1 MDSSGGTIKERTPE
15 ECTEMPSHL
24 DLYLIPTRK
33 GRYVIYSRPEVM
45 EVLEAE
51 SGHRIRQAI
60 AWIVRHP
67 YRIVAW
73 VGRALNSAYNYYVKL
88 EDRIDPQE
96 RVLKAIG
103 VAERFTIH
111 FIRKEKGGS
120 IGAEFYGVL
129 RRQRLKHIFWF
140 AVDLIVSG
148 VVVVF
153 TPFLAPIPG
162 PNVFF
167 YYPFLR
173 LLSHYQALRG
183 TKVGLAFQDLEF
195 KSLPGVS
202 SVTDNPGLTRFLER
216 MD

>member
-1 MDSSGGTIKERTPE
+1 ME
-15 ECTEMPSHL
+15 E
-24 DLYLIPTRK
+24 
-33 GRYVIYSRPEVM
+33 
-45 EVLEAE
+45 LEAE

-73 VGRALNSAYNYYVKL
+73 LGRALSSAYNYYVRL

-96 RVLKAIG
+96 RVVKAIG
-103 VAERFTIH
+103 VAQRFTIH
-111 FIRKEKGGS
+111 FIPKESGGS
-120 IGAEFYGVL
+120 IGAEFHGVL
-129 RRQRLKHIFWF
+129 RRQRLKHVFWF

-173 LLSHYQALRG
+173 LLSHYQALHG
-183 TKVGLAFQDLEF
+183 TKVGLAYQDLEF

>member
-1 MDSSGGTIKERTPE
+1 
-15 ECTEMPSHL
+15 MPSHL

-33 GRYVIYSRPEVM
+33 GRYVLYSRPEAM

-51 SGHRIRQAI
+51 SGHRIRHAI
-60 AWIVRHP
+60 GWLMRHS

-96 RVLKAIG
+96 RVLKAMGI
-103 VAERFTIH
+103 AERFTIH
-111 FIRKEKGGS
+111 FIRKENGGT
-120 IGAEFYGVL
+120 IGSEFHGVL
-129 RRQRLKHIFWF
+129 RRQRMKHVCWF
-140 AVDLIVSG
+140 TVDLVISG
-148 VVVVF
+148 VVVLF

-162 PNVFF
+162 PNIFF

-183 TKVGLAFQDLEF
+183 TRVGLAYRDLEF

-202 SVTDNPGLTRFLER
+202 SVTDNPGLRQFLER

>member
-1 MDSSGGTIKERTPE
+1 
-15 ECTEMPSHL
+15 
-24 DLYLIPTRK
+24 
-33 GRYVIYSRPEVM
+33 M

-51 SGHRIRQAI
+51 SGHRIRHAI
-60 AWIVRHP
+60 GWLMRHS

-73 VGRALNSAYNYYVKL
+73 VGRALSSAYNYYVKL

-96 RVLKAIG
+96 RVLKAMGI
-103 VAERFTIH
+103 AERFTIH
-111 FIRKEKGGS
+111 FIRKENGGS
-120 IGAEFYGVL
+120 IDSEFQGVL
-129 RRQRLKHIFWF
+129 RRQRLKHVGWF
-140 AVDLIVSG
+140 VVDLIISG
-148 VVVVF
+148 VVVLF

-162 PNVFF
+162 PNIFF

-183 TKVGLAFQDLEF
+183 TRVGLTYQDLEF

-202 SVTDNPGLTRFLER
+202 SVTDNPGLTQFLER

>member
-1 MDSSGGTIKERTPE
+1 MVSY
-15 ECTEMPSHL
+15 L

-33 GRYVIYSRPEVM
+33 GRYVLYSRPEVM

-51 SGHRIRQAI
+51 SGHRIRQVI
-60 AWIVRHP
+60 AWITRHP

-73 VGRALNSAYNYYVKL
+73 LGRALSSAYNYYVKL

-96 RVLKAIG
+96 RVLKSIG
-103 VAERFTIH
+103 VAQRFTIH
-111 FIRKEKGGS
+111 FIPKQNGGS
-120 IGAEFYGVL
+120 IDAEFHGVL

-140 AVDLIVSG
+140 AVDLVVSG
-148 VVVVF
+148 VVLVF

-173 LLSHYQALRG
+173 LLSHRQALRG
-183 TKVGLAFQDLEF
+183 TKVGLSYQALEF

>member
-1 MDSSGGTIKERTPE
+1 MKERTPKERTPE

-33 GRYVIYSRPEVM
+33 GRYVLYSRPEVM

-51 SGHRIRQAI
+51 SGHRIRQVI
-60 AWIVRHP
+60 AWIGRHP
-67 YRIVAW
+67 FRIVAW
-73 VGRALNSAYNYYVKL
+73 LGRALNSAYNYYVKL

-103 VAERFTIH
+103 LAQRFTIH
-111 FIRKEKGGS
+111 FIPKDSGAS
-120 IGAEFYGVL
+120 IGAEFQGVL

-140 AVDLIVSG
+140 ALDLIVSG
-148 VVVVF
+148 VVLVF

-183 TKVGLAFQDLEF
+183 TKVGLAYQDLEF

-202 SVTDNPGLTRFLER
+202 SVTDNPGLTQFLER